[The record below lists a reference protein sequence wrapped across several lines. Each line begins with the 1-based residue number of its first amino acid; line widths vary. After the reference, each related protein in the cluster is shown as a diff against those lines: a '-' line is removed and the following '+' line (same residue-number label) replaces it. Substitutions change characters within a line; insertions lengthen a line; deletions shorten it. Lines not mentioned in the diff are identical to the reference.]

1 MSDDVIRQ
9 FPGVEL
15 PDNPMAIAQ
24 RKPGFC
30 QHDKIVLDEHM
41 RTVTCAQCGAALDAF
56 VFLLNNAR
64 TIQIAWQH
72 HHGVMQ
78 KVREIGDRVDALKRE
93 EQRLR
98 AIVKRL
104 QEKSGAVLDVRA
116 KTRL

>member
-30 QHDKIVLDEHM
+30 QHDKIVLAEHM
-41 RTVTCAQCGAALDAF
+41 RTVTYAQNRATHETKDKQH
-56 VFLLNNAR
+56 NNAR